1 MNSLLRPQP
10 IGIFPLPQNFLLLPT
25 CADAGAPDYHAQ
37 LMQGKIPALTPPL
50 AWQFYD
56 AALRGELAQAEHLLA
71 DEPAP
76 EAKFNSFV
84 LQSSPEKYQQLR
96 NELPA
101 EILPLIDLVAYTLNY
116 ISAPPVTTHLDGE
129 LLAVVRMTEASHAI
143 ENGEADKAL
152 ELLQEAITAARNVS
166 PILTAQLIGS
176 LAELQRQLFGAT
188 PYIIQ
193 LYRQA
198 LQMLSAADLPAARA
212 SLALNLG
219 IAYQEMSQGQRGALL
234 EAARCYQEALKFFG
248 RDSHPEQYA
257 LAQNN
262 LALSYLSVPMT
273 EASDQL
279 RLAVAVQALREVLK
293 VYTQESHPEQWASA
307 QLNLANALQYLPT
320 SHPEEN
326 LSEAVNIYEALL
338 PIRKAAGDPLGL
350 ARLLANQGNA
360 LAHLGIFKHAVPKL
374 EEARAIFA
382 EQNEADAAASIDEVL
397 AEIAAQ
403 QQTVSAAS

>member
-1 MNSLLRPQP
+1 MTSLFRPQP
-10 IGIFPLPQNFLLLPT
+10 IGIFPLPQNFLLLPV
-25 CADAGAPDYHAQ
+25 CADEGASAYHAQ
-37 LMQGKIPALTPPL
+37 LMQGKIPGSTPPL

-56 AALRGELAQAEHLLA
+56 VALCGELSQAANLLA
-71 DEPAP
+71 RNDSPA
-76 EAKFNSFV
+76 ARFNAFV
-84 LQSSPEKYQQLR
+84 LESSPEKYQQLR

-101 EILPLIDLVAYTLNY
+101 EILPLLDLVAYTLNY
-116 ISAPPVTTHLDGE
+116 IPTPPAAANLDGE
-129 LLAVVRMTEASHAI
+129 LLAVVRMSEASHAI
-143 ENGEADKAL
+143 ENGETAQAL

-166 PILTAQLIGS
+166 PMLTAQLIGS
-176 LAELQRQLFGAT
+176 LAELQHQLYGAN

-198 LQMLSAADLPAARA
+198 LQMLSASDLPAARA

-248 RDSHPEQYA
+248 RESHPEQYA

-293 VYTQESHPEQWASA
+293 VYTQESHPEPWASA

-397 AEIAAQ
+397 AEISEQ
-403 QQTVSAAS
+403 QQTASAAS

>member
-1 MNSLLRPQP
+1 MSSLFRPQP
-10 IGIFPLPQNFLLLPT
+10 IGIFSLPQNFLLLPA
-25 CADAGAPDYHAQ
+25 CNVEDAVAYHAQ

-50 AWQFYD
+50 NWQFYD
-56 AALRGELAQAEHLLA
+56 VAIRGELTQAANLLA
-71 DEPAP
+71 NENSP
-76 EAKFNSFV
+76 EAKFNAFV
-84 LQSSPEKYQQLR
+84 VQSSPEKYQQLR

-101 EILPLIDLVAYTLNY
+101 EILPLLDLVAYTLNY
-116 ISAPPVTTHLDGE
+116 ISAPPVAANLDGE
-129 LLAVVRMTEASHAI
+129 LLAFVQMTAASHCI
-143 ENGEADKAL
+143 ENGEAEKAL
-152 ELLQEAITAARNVS
+152 EILQEAINAARNVS
-166 PILTAQLIGS
+166 PMLTAQLMGS
-176 LAELQRQLFGAT
+176 LAELQHQLYGAN
-188 PYIIQ
+188 PPVIQ

-198 LQMLSAADLPAARA
+198 LQLLSLSDLQPARA
-212 SLALNLG
+212 SIALNLG

-248 RDSHPEQYA
+248 RESHPEQYA

-279 RLAVAVQALREVLK
+279 RLAIAVQALREVLK
-293 VYTQESHPEQWASA
+293 VYTQESHPEQWASV

-326 LSEAVNIYEALL
+326 LSEAVKIYEELL
-338 PIRKAAGDPLGL
+338 PIRKASGDALGL

-382 EQNEADAAASIDEVL
+382 AQNEADAAASIDEVL
-397 AEIAAQ
+397 AEISEQ
-403 QQTVSAAS
+403 QQTASAAS